1 MSQDRLEKLKEKL
14 SKGELEF
21 LTEYSEFVF
30 TCDQCGHCC
39 RNRDDIL
46 LTPYDIYN
54 LVKATGKT
62 VDEILK
68 KYGNLYI
75 GDSSRLPIVQLR
87 YREEPDGNTTCYFL
101 GQKDGKHYCRV
112 NAYKPGV
119 CRTFPLGKLSG
130 GEEHNNN
137 TKIYSVKYFCQKCD
151 DPNCKGGIRANKE
164 NIKQRLI
171 DWVGGPEKKRLMDK
185 YSEIFSTFLIE
196 YKNEFVD
203 GKIEKNLDP
212 LSRLLF
218 FRYITDL
225 IYFNYD
231 FNVGDDEFLD
241 NMNFNLQGVLSL
253 VKVIKKDNDFIKRA
267 VAKVLI
273 EKFNQ

>member
-1 MSQDRLEKLKEKL
+1 MSQDRLGKLKEKL

-21 LTEYSEFVF
+21 LTDYSEFVF
-30 TCDQCGHCC
+30 ACDQCGHCC

-75 GDSSRLPIVQLR
+75 GDGSRLPIVQLR

-119 CRTFPLGKLSG
+119 CRTFPLGKVTG
-130 GEEHNNN
+130 GERNNP
-137 TKIYSVKYFCQKCD
+137 TKAYDVKYFCQECD

-164 NIKQRLI
+164 NIKQRLV

-185 YSEIFSTFLIE
+185 YSEIFNNFMFE
-196 YKNEFVD
+196 YISEFVD
-203 GKIEKNLDP
+203 RKIEKKLDP
-212 LSRLLF
+212 ISRLLF

-241 NMNFNLQGVLSL
+241 NMNFNLQGVLL
-253 VKVIKKDNDFIKRA
+253 IVKDIEKDNDYIKKT
-267 VAKVLI
+267 VAKVLK
-273 EKFNQ
+273 EKFNH

>member
-30 TCDQCGHCC
+30 ACDQCGHCC

-75 GDSSRLPIVQLR
+75 GDGSRLPIVQLR

-101 GQKDGKHYCRV
+101 GQKEGKHYCRV

-137 TKIYSVKYFCQKCD
+137 TKIYSVKYFCQECD

-203 GKIEKNLDP
+203 RKIEKKLDP

-218 FRYITDL
+218 FKYITDL

-253 VKVIKKDNDFIKRA
+253 VKDIEKDNDYIKKA
-267 VAKVLI
+267 VYKIVKK
-273 EKFNQ
+273 EFNN